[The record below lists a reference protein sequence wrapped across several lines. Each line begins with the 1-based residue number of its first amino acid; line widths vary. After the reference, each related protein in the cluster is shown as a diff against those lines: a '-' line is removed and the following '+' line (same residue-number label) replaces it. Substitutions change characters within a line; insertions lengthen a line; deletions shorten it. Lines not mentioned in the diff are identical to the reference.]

1 MRRKDREVTD
11 LNQIFDI
18 VSRCSV
24 AHVGMT
30 DHGKPYVVALNFGY
44 ERKGDSLILYFHSA
58 YEGRK
63 MEILKETPSVYV
75 QMDCVDEFISGSH
88 ENPCA
93 FSWRYDSVMGAGVV
107 EFLENPEEKAHALNC
122 MIRHLG
128 KTEDCFQFPAEK
140 LKRTCVYRVCI
151 DAPTGKHHE

>member
-11 LNQIFDI
+11 LKRIFNI

-63 MEILKETPSVYV
+63 MEILKENPSVYV
-75 QMDCVDEFISGSH
+75 QM
-88 ENPCA
+88 N
-93 FSWRYDSVMGAGVV
+93 
-107 EFLENPEEKAHALNC
+107 
-122 MIRHLG
+122 
-128 KTEDCFQFPAEK
+128 
-140 LKRTCVYRVCI
+140 CI